1 MMQLLINQEIML
13 HRHEIMALLSEL
25 LKSLHKPI
33 DQENKL
39 QPQEVLAFPYLESLA
54 KRLLKRVVGSPQK
67 RIYKVTLS
75 AQEIIAVQAL
85 IRLYPPEL
93 YNTFSLINC
102 KALNYDQVIN
112 FNI

>member
-1 MMQLLINQEIML
+1 MRQILINQEIVL
-13 HRHEIMALLSEL
+13 HRFEIMALLSEL
-25 LKSLHKPI
+25 LKFLHKPV

-39 QPQEVLAFPYLESLA
+39 QPLEVLAFPYLESLA
-54 KRLLKRVVGSPQK
+54 KRLARRMVGSPQK
-67 RIYKVTLS
+67 GIYKVKLS
-75 AQEIIAVQAL
+75 AHEIIAVQAL

-112 FNI
+112 FHI